1 MAGLTA
7 VAAKTASFADS
18 ACHSGLRITDT
29 IYLAKGL
36 PDRMTHTSALGCEQT
51 QQPMPELTGNEPFF
65 MVMNT
70 GSGRHDA
77 QEIRDTIARVM
88 QEASRLH
95 ELIAV
100 DKGSGLIPA
109 AKKALA
115 QAKEHGGIVV
125 AVGGDG
131 TLNAVSQVVLGSGVP
146 FGILPQGTFNYFG
159 RRYGISQDTE
169 TAVRCL
175 VDAKIQPVNVGL
187 LNDKVFL
194 VNASLGL
201 YPQLLEDRE
210 AFKQRFGR
218 NRAVALWSAIVTLFK
233 AHRQLTVQ
241 INYDSGQANGGQG
254 QGKQEKGRQRTLRT
268 PTIVVENN
276 ALQLEHMGLDQT
288 DELAHNHL
296 VAITSKPLSTP
307 ELYGLLLRGLLSR
320 LGEDKHVISFGFQS
334 MTVRL
339 AGRRTRTKVAM
350 DGETSY
356 MHSPLVFKVA
366 RHQLPLL
373 VARDPAMQVSA

>member
-1 MAGLTA
+1 MILPV
-7 VAAKTASFADS
+7 VADGSSRKS
-18 ACHSGLRITDT
+18 
-29 IYLAKGL
+29 IYSLEEL
-36 PDRMTHTSALGCEQT
+36 PDGMTQTSPPRST
-51 QQPMPELTGNEPFF
+51 QAREPMPELTGNEPFF

-77 QEIRDTIARVM
+77 QEIKDTIARVM
-88 QEASRLH
+88 QQANRRYKLM
-95 ELIAV
+95 AV
-100 DKGSGLIPA
+100 DDGSELIPA
-109 AKKALA
+109 AKNALA
-115 QAKEHGGIVV
+115 LAREQGGVVV

-169 TAVRCL
+169 IAARCL

-210 AFKQRFGR
+210 GYKQRYGR
-218 NRAVALWSAIVTLFK
+218 SRWVALWSAVVTLFK
-233 AHRQLTVQ
+233 AHRQLNVQ
-241 INYDSGQANGGQG
+241 IDLDGMQG
-254 QGKQEKGRQRTLRT
+254 DGNQGHSKQRTLRT
-268 PTIVVENN
+268 PTIVVDNN

-296 VAITSKPLSTP
+296 VAITSKPLGTL

-339 AGRRTRTKVAM
+339 RGRRTRTKVAM
-350 DGETSY
+350 DGEISY
-356 MHSPLVFKVA
+356 MESPLVFKVA
-366 RHQLPLL
+366 EHQLPLL
-373 VARDPAMQVSA
+373 VARDPELRESA